1 MLVSPNFEQT
11 YQSVKGLK
19 YRLDELGGDWI
30 ANPELM
36 FATLPSNME
45 QLSGVIDEDVSR
57 SYQTMKKNTGGELVF
72 QRNDP
77 SSYLALSLSISEEK
91 ERLNYHTSA
100 LDTIAKRSRM
110 VFRPT
115 FMYGCNDDKKSIS

>member
-1 MLVSPNFEQT
+1 MLVGPNFEQT

-30 ANPELM
+30 SNPELT

-57 SYQTMKKNTGGELVF
+57 SYQTLKKNTGAELGF
-72 QRNDP
+72 LDNDILWCG
-77 SSYLALSLSISEEK
+77 S
-91 ERLNYHTSA
+91 
-100 LDTIAKRSRM
+100 
-110 VFRPT
+110 
-115 FMYGCNDDKKSIS
+115 

>member
-1 MLVSPNFEQT
+1 MDCVGWPKFAQT

-45 QLSGVIDEDVSR
+45 QLSGGDR
-57 SYQTMKKNTGGELVF
+57 
-72 QRNDP
+72 R
-77 SSYLALSLSISEEK
+77 
-91 ERLNYHTSA
+91 
-100 LDTIAKRSRM
+100 
-110 VFRPT
+110 
-115 FMYGCNDDKKSIS
+115 GCE

>member
-1 MLVSPNFEQT
+1 MFIGPKFAQT

-57 SYQTMKKNTGGELVF
+57 SYQTLKRIRVVNLH
-72 QRNDP
+72 
-77 SSYLALSLSISEEK
+77 SK
-91 ERLNYHTSA
+91 EVVLLRTWFC
-100 LDTIAKRSRM
+100 R
-110 VFRPT
+110 
-115 FMYGCNDDKKSIS
+115 